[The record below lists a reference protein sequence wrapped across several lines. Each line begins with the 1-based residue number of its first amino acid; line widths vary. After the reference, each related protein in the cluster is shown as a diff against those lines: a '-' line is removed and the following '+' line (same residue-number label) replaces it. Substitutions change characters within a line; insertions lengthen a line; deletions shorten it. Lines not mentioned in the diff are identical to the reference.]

1 MRLASFGTGAFARR
15 PRCARS
21 KTKEKKMRTYSLSE
35 LMSLTRAELFALH
48 RQIVTDLALLP
59 EGSPERLTALAT
71 LRYIRR
77 VLARREFAP
86 G

>member
-1 MRLASFGTGAFARR
+1 MRAYTLT
-15 PRCARS
+15 
-21 KTKEKKMRTYSLSE
+21 E

-48 RQIVTDLALLP
+48 RQITDAITTLS
-59 EGSPERLTALAT
+59 EGSPEQMIALFT
-71 LRYIRR
+71 LQLIRR

>member
-1 MRLASFGTGAFARR
+1 
-15 PRCARS
+15 
-21 KTKEKKMRTYSLSE
+21 MRTYSLTE

-48 RQIVTDLALLP
+48 RQVIDALALLP
-59 EGSPERLTALAT
+59 EGSLERLTALAT
-71 LRYIRR
+71 LRNIRR

>member
-21 KTKEKKMRTYSLSE
+21 KTKEKKMRAYTLTE
-35 LMSLTRAELFALH
+35 LMSLTRNELFALH
-48 RQIVTDLALLP
+48 RRIVDALALLP

-71 LRYIRR
+71 LRNIRR
-77 VLARREFAP
+77 VLARSEFAP

>member
-1 MRLASFGTGAFARR
+1 MRAYTLT
-15 PRCARS
+15 
-21 KTKEKKMRTYSLSE
+21 E
-35 LMSLTRAELFALH
+35 LMSLTRNELFVLH
-48 RQIVTDLALLP
+48 RRVVDALAQLP
-59 EGSPERLTALAT
+59 EGSPEHLAAVAT

>member
-1 MRLASFGTGAFARR
+1 MRA
-15 PRCARS
+15 
-21 KTKEKKMRTYSLSE
+21 YSLTE
-35 LMSLTRAELFALH
+35 LMNLTRNELFALH
-48 RQIVTDLALLP
+48 RQIADALALLP

>member
-1 MRLASFGTGAFARR
+1 MRA
-15 PRCARS
+15 
-21 KTKEKKMRTYSLSE
+21 YSLTE
-35 LMSLTRAELFALH
+35 LMSLTRNELFALH
-48 RQIVTDLALLP
+48 RQIADALALLP

-77 VLARREFAP
+77 GLARREFAP

>member
-1 MRLASFGTGAFARR
+1 MRLASFDTGAFARR

-21 KTKEKKMRTYSLSE
+21 KTKEKKMRAYTLTE
-35 LMSLTRAELFALH
+35 LMHLTRDELFALH
-48 RQIVTDLALLP
+48 RKNGDALALLA
-59 EGSPERLTALAT
+59 EGSPERLAALAT
-71 LRYIRR
+71 LRNIRL